1 MHQKFTKIETE
12 KYSEPSQAPNMQHF
26 AEIVSDFNPIKPGGE
41 GVIFARGK
49 FKFKFFLNALLYEPE
64 TL

>member
-1 MHQKFTKIETE
+1 
-12 KYSEPSQAPNMQHF
+12 MQRF
-26 AEIVSDFNPIKPGGE
+26 AEIVSDFNPIKPGGG